1 MDSVT
6 EVLQARSH
14 ESGGLTQTALLSLLA
29 HGAAIA
35 GLVLMPSPWRNSAT
49 TPPVVMTIS
58 LGGTP
63 GPNQGMTTEGGRPVQ
78 AAPPEAQPSRRAEP
92 APAPK
97 APAMVR
103 PVPDPKVKPRPAPK
117 HAPDQAKSATAS
129 KGEETR
135 PGSTRTD
142 TGARGLG
149 FGLSTGGG
157 GTGGGYLDVG
167 NFCCPEYLITMT
179 DLIRRNWN
187 PRQEV
192 AGDVLLKFVIQR
204 NGQITAVEVE
214 RSSGFAALDL
224 NSQRALLLT
233 RQLPWLPSAFPDDH
247 LTVHLSFQYQR

>member
-1 MDSVT
+1 MDTVT
-6 EVLQARSH
+6 EVLQARAH
-14 ESGGLTQTALLSLLA
+14 EPGGLTQTALLSLLA
-29 HGAAIA
+29 HGTAIA
-35 GLVLMPSPWRNSAT
+35 GLVLMPSPWRNSAIQ
-49 TPPVVMTIS
+49 PPVVMTIS

-63 GPNQGMTTEGGRPVQ
+63 GPSQGMTMEGGRAIQ
-78 AAPPEAQPSRRAEP
+78 AAPPEVEPSRRAEP

-97 APAMVR
+97 APAMVL
-103 PVPDPKVKPRPAPK
+103 PVPDPKVKPRPAAK
-117 HAPDQAKSATAS
+117 QAPEQAKSATVS

-142 TGARGLG
+142 TGARGMG

-167 NFCCPEYLITMT
+167 NFCCPEYLATMVE
-179 DLIRRNWN
+179 LIRRNWN

-192 AGDVLLKFVIQR
+192 AGDVLMKFVIQR
-204 NGQITAVEVE
+204 SGQMTAIEVE
-214 RSSGFAALDL
+214 RSSGYAALDL

-233 RQLPWLPSAFPDDH
+233 RQLPALPPAFPDDH

>member
-1 MDSVT
+1 MDTVT
-6 EVLQARSH
+6 QVLQARAH
-14 ESGGLTQTALLSLLA
+14 EPGGLTQTALLSLLA

-35 GLVLMPSPWRNSAT
+35 VLVLAPSPWRNSAIQ
-49 TPPVVMTIS
+49 PPVVMTIS

-78 AAPPEAQPSRRAEP
+78 AAPPEAEPARRAEP

-97 APAMVR
+97 APAMVL
-103 PVPDPKVKPRPAPK
+103 PIPDKRVKPRPAAK
-117 HAPDQAKSATAS
+117 QAPDQAKSTTAS
-129 KGEETR
+129 KGEEPR

-142 TGARGLG
+142 TGARGMG

-157 GTGGGYLDVG
+157 GGAGSYLDVG
-167 NFCCPEYLITMT
+167 NFCCPEYLTTMME
-179 DLIRRNWN
+179 LIRRNWN
-187 PRQEV
+187 QRQEV
-192 AGDVLLKFVIQR
+192 SGEVLMKFVIQR

-214 RSSGFAALDL
+214 RSSGYAALDL

-233 RQLPWLPSAFPDDH
+233 RQLPALPSAFPDDH